1 MAWSS
6 FQRTADSENRPRGR
20 SFLSSFF
27 FFGIHHRYDRDKA
40 FSFLSYRHTIR
51 PIFLLFFSIKC
62 HVFHVA
68 AFVASTTGDLGSA
81 AAKQTLWLFHISL
94 SAFWQVFCQSHIVF
108 VFYSLSRSTAAKAYF
123 PRHQLIIILQAP
135 CRQAKLSFYFFF
147 FFPAVFQAAPVSHI
161 KRSTHC
167 VPDSVKLELSAAT
180 IYR

>member
-1 MAWSS
+1 MAWSP

-20 SFLSSFF
+20 SFLSSFFF

-147 FFPAVFQAAPVSHI
+147 FSLQSFKQQL
-161 KRSTHC
+161 
-167 VPDSVKLELSAAT
+167 SVT
-180 IYR
+180 